1 MSRGYVLNWYCGGTG
16 TSLINFIFV
25 KFSFKRKA
33 LRKQRFLYL
42 EKRKKPRLRGNFLE
56 RKFVKHVLIEADS
69 F

>member
-25 KFSFKRKA
+25 KFSFRRKA

-42 EKRKKPRLRGNFLE
+42 EKRKAVSGWRN
-56 RKFVKHVLIEADS
+56 
-69 F
+69 